1 MKQHGGRTSADL
13 PEAGIKEIRA
23 MSEQGNSS
31 TGKNRGNPVKVLLV
45 DDDPDIVRVVDIA
58 LRREGFEV
66 LSANSGSEG
75 LDLAKQELPDIIIL
89 DVEMPTGVG
98 GPEVCRMLRRDPE
111 TAEIPIVFLTARV
124 DLDAMEETVE
134 EEAQGY
140 LLKPLSIYDLL
151 EKIDEVLGRGT

>member
-1 MKQHGGRTSADL
+1 
-13 PEAGIKEIRA
+13 

-31 TGKNRGNPVKVLLV
+31 TGNNRGNPVKVLLV
-45 DDDPDIVRVVDIA
+45 DDDPDI
-58 LRREGFEV
+58 
-66 LSANSGSEG
+66 
-75 LDLAKQELPDIIIL
+75 IIL
-89 DVEMPTGVG
+89 DVEMPPGVG

-140 LLKPLSIYDLL
+140 LLKPLSIHDLL